1 MGSIDRYIFRTTLAS
16 FALVLVSLTGVIW
29 ITQALRGIDLMT
41 SQGQTIVTFLGITSL
56 VIPALVLIIAPIA
69 LMIAISHTLNKL
81 ATDSE
86 IIVMNAAGFSPF
98 RLFRPFFFATCVVAA
113 VVAFIGAYLAPD
125 GMRRIKQWDAEITA
139 DVLTNILQPGR
150 FAQLDQNLTI
160 RIRERLPGGV
170 LAGIFVDDRRDP
182 KERITIIA
190 DHGTVLK
197 NESGS
202 YLVLEDGNLERFEA
216 GKRDPALV
224 AFGRYAF
231 DMSKFSN
238 RGRDVAL
245 GIRERY
251 LWELFS
257 PAEND
262 PVYKQLSGQF
272 FAELHDRLM
281 SPLYP
286 FAFAVLTF
294 AFLGTPRTTR
304 QSRNFSIGGSIVAVF
319 GLRMAGFACSVM
331 TVKTPADGARPVCD
345 AVRRDRHRAVDD
357 RRRRRGG
364 TAGGADGSHQQIQ
377 RPPCAAVQTARHSMS
392 MMTNT
397 LGRYFAGRFLVS
409 AVGVFASIFVLLVL
423 VDYIEM
429 VRKTSGLASASA
441 FTVAQTSLYRVP
453 QLLEKLMPF
462 CVLIGA
468 MTCYLALSR
477 RLELVVAR
485 AAGVSAWQFISP
497 ALGSAIILG
506 ALATTAYNPMSA
518 NLRELSKRMEAELFG
533 SAPGGGIQ
541 DASGFWLNQINSDG
555 QSIINA
561 ARSEQQ
567 GARLTG
573 LTVFRFDTDLQFKER
588 IEAREATLEEGRWAF
603 KSVRRYSLD
612 KPPIDQESYYLTT
625 TLTPAQVRNS
635 FSTPETVSFWQL
647 PGYIRS
653 SESSGFATAGYR
665 LQYHK
670 LIAQP
675 FLLAAMVML
684 AASVSLR
691 FFRMGGVQKMVLSGV
706 GAGFLLYVL
715 SKVTEDLSK
724 AELMHPIAAAWLPVC
739 VGGLTGF
746 LALLYQEDG

>member
-16 FALVLVSLTGVIW
+16 FAVVLISLTGVIW

-41 SQGQTIVTFLGITSL
+41 SQGQTIITFLGITGL

-69 LMIAISHTLNKL
+69 LMIAVSHTLNKL

-98 RLFRPFFFATCVVAA
+98 RLFRPFFYATCVVAA
-113 VVAFIGAYLAPD
+113 LVAFIGAYLAPD

-170 LAGIFVDDRRDP
+170 LGGIFVDDRRDP
-182 KERITIIA
+182 KERVTIIA

-197 NESGS
+197 NENGS
-202 YLVLEDGNLERFEA
+202 YLVLEDGNLQRFEA

-231 DMSKFSN
+231 DMSKFSSQ
-238 RGRDVAL
+238 RDVTL

-251 LWELFS
+251 LWELIW
-257 PAEND
+257 PAADD
-262 PVYKQLSGQF
+262 PTFDQLSGQF
-272 FAELHDRLM
+272 RAELHDRFM
-281 SPLYP
+281 APIYP
-286 FAFAVLTF
+286 FAFAALTF
-294 AFLGTPRTTR
+294 AFLGAPRTTR
-304 QSRNFSIGGSIVAVF
+304 QSSQFLDRRFGSRGAWPAHGRIRLLGDGGEIVAC
-319 GLRMAGFACSVM
+319 RRR
-331 TVKTPADGARPVCD
+331 TVPDAAR
-345 AVRRDRHRAVDD
+345 RHRRRALDD
-357 RRRRRGG
+357 HRRRGG
-364 TAGGADGSHQQIQ
+364 GAAPRIDRSHQQVQ
-377 RPPCAAVQTARHSMS
+377 CADRAPVRKAGHRMS
-392 MMTNT
+392 MVTNT
-397 LGRYFAGRFLVS
+397 LGRYFAGRFVIS
-409 AVGVFASIFVLLVL
+409 AVGVFVGIFVLLVL

-429 VRKTSGLASASA
+429 VRKTSGLVTASAI
-441 FTVAQTSLYRVP
+441 TVAETSLFRVP

-497 ALGSAIILG
+497 ALASAIVLG
-506 ALATTAYNPMSA
+506 IGATTAYNPMSA
-518 NLRELSKRMEAELFG
+518 NLRELSKQMEAELFG

-541 DASGFWLNQINSDG
+541 DASGFWLNQVNSEG

-567 GARLTG
+567 GVRLTG
-573 LTVFRFDTDLQFKER
+573 LTVFRFDTSLQFKER
-588 IEAREATLEEGRWAF
+588 IEAREASLDEGRWVF
-603 KSVRRYSLD
+603 KGVRRYSLD
-612 KPPIDQESYYLTT
+612 KPPIDQDSFYLAT

-647 PGYIRS
+647 PNYIRS

-675 FLLAAMVML
+675 FLLAAMVLL

-691 FFRMGGVQKMVLSGV
+691 FFRFGGVQKMVLSGV